1 MPNLISRLTATIA
14 NGASL
19 SDALTVS
26 GRQVTVI
33 EMPAAWTIAPIT
45 FQGSMD
51 GANYFNIY
59 DNTGDEVYII
69 VDINRRVHV
78 DIPILSQQKYIKLR
92 SGTSVAPVAQGAGRT
107 IYVEVWSS

>member
-1 MPNLISRLTATIA
+1 MSQLISRLTATILSA
-14 NGASL
+14 ASL
-19 SDALTVS
+19 SDALNIN

-33 EMPAAWTIAPIT
+33 EMPASWTIAPIT

-51 GANYFNIY
+51 GSNYFNIY
-59 DNTGDEVYII
+59 DNTGDEVYVI
-69 VDINRRVHV
+69 VDVSRRVPV
-78 DIPILSQQKYIKLR
+78 DIPFLSQHKYIKLR